1 MAQTLAD
8 ELVLIRVLSGQIDE
22 FRQRIADGRDHGA
35 LPGSLPELALDGV
48 LSWLAGHSEME
59 WRSEAWVD
67 ESEVEYLKDAGV
79 WPWGRNQG
87 VDHSLRSTTVLRL
100 MR

>member
-1 MAQTLAD
+1 MAQTLSE

-22 FRQRIADGRDHGA
+22 LRQRIADGRDRGT

-48 LSWLAGHSEME
+48 LSWLAGHSETE
-59 WRSEAWVD
+59 WKSEAWVN

-79 WPWGRNQG
+79 WPWGRHRR
-87 VDHSLRSTTVLRL
+87 VDDSLRSPTVLRL
-100 MR
+100 IH